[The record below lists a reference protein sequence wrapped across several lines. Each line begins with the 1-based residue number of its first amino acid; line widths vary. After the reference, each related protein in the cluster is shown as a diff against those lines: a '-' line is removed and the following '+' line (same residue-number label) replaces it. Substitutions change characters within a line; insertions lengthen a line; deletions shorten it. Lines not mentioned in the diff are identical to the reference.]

1 MSLSRYRFI
10 AVEGPIGAGKTSLAR
25 RLAERIAGDLLLEQP
40 EANPFLA
47 RFYEHPER
55 FALQTQ
61 LFFLF
66 QRVEQ
71 VRALAQPD
79 LFRTRTVADFL
90 FDKDALFAQLTLAN
104 EELALYRKIFQVTRP
119 QAPRPDLVIYLHAPV
134 PTLMERV
141 RRRGRGYEQ
150 RIATGESGSH
160 YLATLAEAYSR
171 FFYHYQDAPV
181 LVVNS
186 EHLNFVDSEG
196 ALALLIER
204 IEAMRGPREY
214 FNLSE

>member
-25 RLAERIAGDLLLEQP
+25 RLAERANAELLLEQP
-40 EANPFLA
+40 QANPFLT
-47 RFYEHPER
+47 RFYEDPEHY
-55 FALQTQ
+55 ALQTQ

-79 LFRTRTVADFL
+79 LFATRTIADFL
-90 FDKDALFAQLTLAN
+90 FDKDTLFAQLTLGAQ
-104 EELALYRKIFQVTRP
+104 ELSLYRKIFDAVRP

-134 PTLMERV
+134 HTLMERV
-141 RRRGRGYEQ
+141 RKRGHVYEQ
-150 RIATGESGSH
+150 RLTTNDAGQH

-171 FFYHYQDAPV
+171 FFYHYQEAPV

-204 IEAMRGPREY
+204 ITAMRGPREY